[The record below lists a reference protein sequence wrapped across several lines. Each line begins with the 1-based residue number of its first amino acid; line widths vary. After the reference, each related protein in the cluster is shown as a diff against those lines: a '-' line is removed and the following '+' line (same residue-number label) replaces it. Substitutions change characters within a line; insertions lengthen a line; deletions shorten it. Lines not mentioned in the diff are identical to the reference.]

1 MAQGPEI
8 PGQTRAKTWWPGVL
22 LGVGVSCHAAYQ
34 QFKLPPVLPD
44 LLREFPHD
52 PAIAAGFMSVYAL
65 IGLLVSQPL
74 GRWLQGGGSQGGGL
88 QGGGFAR
95 FHGSL
100 ARGLMIAGPLTAL
113 GCAVALL
120 WPQSAGLFRAG
131 RGLEGLGFA
140 ICAIAGPAI
149 AAQSAAPRDLPL
161 VTGLLAGWVP
171 IGQIVGAWAAWA
183 IPDWRFPWVLGL
195 GFALALTL
203 VGRFGARSASRAM
216 PRETLSARQK
226 RLLWLGGCI
235 FMLWS
240 SQYFAFMTWLTS
252 YLDLRYGMSL
262 RESIGAYLLP
272 VVVLLAFNILT
283 GWALGRGLPLLRTL
297 IIGLLSQ
304 ALVWIAAPFAEGWQ
318 GVLLLIV
325 YGIGAGVV
333 PTCLFQVPHRIVGG
347 AARAG
352 AFGIVMAARNVGVFF
367 GPLVLG
373 VLVKGPEDWQ
383 LGFGILTCV
392 TFGSM
397 ALAILLRFL
406 IGPPHGSH
414 S

>member
-1 MAQGPEI
+1 MAQGPERTGEI
-8 PGQTRAKTWWPGVL
+8 PPGEILAKTWWPGVL

-52 PAIAAGFMSVYAL
+52 PAIAAGFMSIYAL

-74 GRWLQGGGSQGGGL
+74 GRWLQGGGL
-88 QGGGFAR
+88 QGGGGAR
-95 FHGSL
+95 HGSL
-100 ARGLMIAGPLTAL
+100 AKGLVIAGALSAAGCLT
-113 GCAVALL
+113 ALL
-120 WPQSAGLFRAG
+120 WPASAALFLAG

-149 AAQSAAPRDLPL
+149 AARSAAPRDLPL
-161 VTGLLAGWVP
+161 VTGLLAGWIP
-171 IGQIVGAWAAWA
+171 FGQIVGAWAAWT
-183 IPDWRFPWVLGL
+183 IPDWRFPWVLGV
-195 GFALALTL
+195 GFALALSL
-203 VGRFGARSASRAM
+203 VGRYGARTASR
-216 PRETLSARQK
+216 PLPPEVLSVRQK

-235 FMLWS
+235 FLLWS
-240 SQYFAFMTWLTS
+240 GQYFAFMTWLTS
-252 YLDLRYGMSL
+252 YLELRFGLNL

-272 VVVLLAFNILT
+272 VVVLLAFNIVT

-304 ALVWIAAPFAEGWQ
+304 ALVWIAAPFAEGWL

-352 AFGIVMAARNVGVFF
+352 AFGIVMAARNIGVFF
-367 GPLVLG
+367 GPLILG
-373 VLVKGPEDWQ
+373 VLVKGPQDWA
-383 LGFGILTCV
+383 LGFGIFTILT
-392 TFGSM
+392 FSSM
-397 ALAILLRFL
+397 ALAVLLRYL
-406 IGPPHGSH
+406 IGPPPAAQHP
-414 S
+414 

>member
-1 MAQGPEI
+1 MHQEPEM
-8 PGQTRAKTWWPGVL
+8 PGKTWWPGVL

-34 QFKLPPVLPD
+34 QLKLPPVLPD

-74 GRWLQGGGSQGGGL
+74 GRWLQGGFIAG
-88 QGGGFAR
+88 
-95 FHGSL
+95 FHGNL

-120 WPQSAGLFRAG
+120 WPESAALFLTG

-140 ICAIAGPAI
+140 VCAIAGPAI
-149 AAQSAAPRDLPL
+149 AAQSASPRDLPL

-183 IPDWRFPWVLGL
+183 IPDWRFPWALGL

-203 VGRFGARSASRAM
+203 VGRFGAEAASRAS
-216 PRETLSARQK
+216 PPEFLSARQK
-226 RLLWLGGCI
+226 RLLWLGGCT

-240 SQYFAFMTWLTS
+240 GQYFAFMTWLTS

-272 VVVLLAFNILT
+272 VIVLLAFNIIT
-283 GWALGRGLPLLRTL
+283 GWALGHGLPLLRTL
-297 IIGLLSQ
+297 IIGLLTQ
-304 ALVWIAAPFAEGWQ
+304 ALVWIAAPFAEGWL

-325 YGIGAGVV
+325 YGIGAGIV

-347 AARAG
+347 PARAG
-352 AFGIVMAARNVGVFF
+352 AYGIVMAARNVGVFF

-373 VLVKGPEDWQ
+373 VLVKGPEDWRF
-383 LGFGILTCV
+383 GFGIFACV

-397 ALAILLRFL
+397 ALAILLRYL
-406 IGPPHGSH
+406 IGPAHAAH

>member
-1 MAQGPEI
+1 MAQGPEL
-8 PGQTRAKTWWPGVL
+8 PGEIRGKTWWPGVL

-52 PAIAAGFMSVYAL
+52 PAIAAGFMSIYAL
-65 IGLLVSQPL
+65 IGLLVSQPI
-74 GRWLQGGGSQGGGL
+74 GRWLQGGEFL
-88 QGGGFAR
+88 LR
-95 FHGSL
+95 GSL
-100 ARGLMIAGPLTAL
+100 ARGMMIAGPLTAL

-120 WPQSAGLFRAG
+120 WPESATLFLAG

-149 AAQSAAPRDLPL
+149 AAQSASPRDLPL

-183 IPDWRFPWVLGL
+183 IPDWRFPWALGL

-203 VGRFGARSASRAM
+203 VGRFGAKAASRAL
-216 PRETLSARQK
+216 PRETLSLRQK
-226 RLLWLGGCI
+226 RLLWLGGSI

-272 VVVLLAFNILT
+272 VVVLLAFNVIT
-283 GWALGRGLPLLRTL
+283 GWALGRGLPLLRAL

-304 ALVWIAAPFAEGWQ
+304 ALVWIAAPFADGWQ

-373 VLVKGPEDWQ
+373 VLVKGPEDWT
-383 LGFGILTCV
+383 LGFGIFTAI
-392 TFGSM
+392 TFGAM
-397 ALAILLRFL
+397 ALAILLRYL
-406 IGPPHGSH
+406 IGPPGVRHP
-414 S
+414 

>member
-1 MAQGPEI
+1 M
-8 PGQTRAKTWWPGVL
+8 KTSWPGVL
-22 LGVGVSCHAAYQ
+22 LGVAVSCHAAYQ

-44 LLREFPHD
+44 LLREFPHS
-52 PAIAAGFMSVYAL
+52 PAIAASFMSIYAL

-74 GRWLQGGGSQGGGL
+74 GRWLQGGGSLGSGKFGGGL
-88 QGGGFAR
+88 VK
-95 FHGSL
+95 
-100 ARGLMIAGPLTAL
+100 GLVIAGILTAL
-113 GCAVALL
+113 GCGLALL
-120 WPQSAGLFRAG
+120 WPESAALFLAG

-183 IPDWRFPWVLGL
+183 VPDWRFPWMLGL
-195 GFALALTL
+195 GFALILVL
-203 VGRFGARSASRAM
+203 VGRYGAKAAARTL
-216 PRETLSARQK
+216 PPETLSPRQK

-252 YLDLRYGMSL
+252 YLELRYGLSL

-272 VVVLLAFNILT
+272 VVVLLVFNVLT
-283 GWALGRGLPLLRTL
+283 GWALGRGLPLLRSL
-297 IIGLLSQ
+297 ILGLLSQ
-304 ALVWIAAPFAEGWQ
+304 ALVWVAAPYADGWL
-318 GVLLLIV
+318 GGLLLVV

-352 AFGIVMAARNVGVFF
+352 AFGIVMAARNIGVFY
-367 GPLVLG
+367 GPLVLA
-373 VLVKGPEDWQ
+373 LVIHGPEDWG
-383 LGFGILTCV
+383 LGFGIFTV
-392 TFGSM
+392 ITFGSM
-397 ALAILLRFL
+397 ALAILLRAL
-406 IGPPHGSH
+406 TGPAGAHP
-414 S
+414 